1 MRAMIGKAEWTLRG
15 RVVEFFSPPARLR
28 PDSVRSRMGGTNAH
42 RPPPLHPHLG
52 RGRRGPDALNRRTLW
67 AVTLDVR
74 RQAARHECALR
85 GQAPMVSAS
94 APGSRMPS
102 GVLAGVTSPSA
113 SMDSSGGASDV
124 STTILPSLAVA

>member
-1 MRAMIGKAEWTLRG
+1 MDIAWACGRILLAAGAFDPTASAVGWEGPMRI
-15 RVVEFFSPPARLR
+15 
-28 PDSVRSRMGGTNAH
+28 D
-42 RPPPLHPHLG
+42 
-52 RGRRGPDALNRRTLW
+52 RRRFIHTSAAAVAGALNRRTLW
-67 AVTLDVR
+67 AVTFDFR